1 MRWTCMEMYIN
12 IVHTSTAEIVL
23 TSNRKQLS
31 FSISKGKFVEGR
43 VSSIVVEME
52 NRLDEVLLYNIGLSM

>member
-1 MRWTCMEMYIN
+1 MEMYIN
-12 IVHTSTAEIVL
+12 KVHTSTAEIVL